1 MSDTMTEIGK
11 LYRIIA
17 RRVFVALALAF
28 PLVSFPC
35 AQGAPQAAG
44 LLVLGAVGQ
53 ANEGTIKGRL
63 VWGGETV
70 PPVVDAIAKG
80 QAPKDP
86 NICATAQAI
95 RSHDLEVDPKTK
107 GVAYGFAYL
116 VRPAASNPAMVQQ
129 LIAKAPKVEIDQKN
143 CDFLP
148 HSVAIHEDQTLVMK
162 SSDPVSHNVRLTGFT
177 NPGINQV
184 VAPNGQLPV
193 KLAAERLP
201 MRVGCDIHPWMH
213 GHVMVFNHPFFAV
226 TGADG
231 SFELKG
237 VPAGAFKLV
246 VWQETKGYVTPG
258 KATGMPVTV
267 TAGEVTDVGEIK
279 LNP

>member
-1 MSDTMTEIGK
+1 MTGNDK
-11 LYRIIA
+11 LHRNA
-17 RRVFVALALAF
+17 GRRLLVAVAVAF

-35 AQGAPQAAG
+35 AQGAPQPTG
-44 LLVLGAVGQ
+44 LLVLGAIGQ

-70 PPVVDAIAKG
+70 PPLVDAIAKG

-86 NICATAQAI
+86 NVCATAQAI

-116 VRPAASNPAMVQQ
+116 SRPKASNEALVQQ
-129 LIAKAPKVEIDQKN
+129 LIAKAPKVEVDQKN

-148 HSVAIHEDQTLVMK
+148 HSVAMHQDQTLMMK

-213 GHVMVFNHPFFAV
+213 GHVMVFDHPFFAV

-237 VPAGAFKLV
+237 VPAGEFKLV
-246 VWQETKGYVTPG
+246 VWQETVGYVTPG
-258 KATGMPVTV
+258 KGLGTPVTV
-267 TAGEVTDVGEIK
+267 KAGEVTDVGEIK
-279 LNP
+279 LSPK